1 MSHHEYFSG
10 GRLYVAAALGLAML
24 AGCSSR
30 DSELHEFLDR
40 TRKEPPSGVKPLP
53 EVPKYASFAYEAD
66 GLRSPFVPGGITA
79 GSTHRAP
86 DTSRNREFLEQFSL
100 DTLTMVG
107 TLRINGRLYGLVKTR
122 DGLVHRVVPGNHLG
136 QNDGRISDITPARI
150 SVVEVVPDG
159 LGGYMERAAA
169 LGLNE

>member
-1 MSHHEYFSG
+1 MSHLAHISRGFVG
-10 GRLYVAAALGLAML
+10 AAAALALL

-30 DSELHEFLDR
+30 DSDLQEFLER

-53 EVPKYASFAYEAD
+53 EVPEYESFAYSA
-66 GLRSPFVPGGITA
+66 GTLRSPFVPGGVTA
-79 GSTHRAP
+79 GASNRAP
-86 DTSRNREFLEQFSL
+86 DTNRNREFLEQFSL

-122 DGLVHRVVPGNHLG
+122 DGLVHRVVPGNYLG

-150 SVVEVVPDG
+150 SVIEVVPDG

>member
-1 MSHHEYFSG
+1 MSHAKYITR
-10 GRLYVAAALGLAML
+10 RLLGAATALALL
-24 AGCSSR
+24 SGCSSR
-30 DSELHEFLDR
+30 DSDLQEFLER
-40 TRKEPPSGVKPLP
+40 TRKEPPSGVNPLP
-53 EVPKYASFAYEAD
+53 EVPKYESFAYAA
-66 GLRSPFVPGGITA
+66 GTLRSPFVPGGITA
-79 GSTHRAP
+79 GTNSRAP
-86 DTSRNREFLEQFSL
+86 DTRRNREFLEQFSL
-100 DTLTMVG
+100 DTLAMVG

-150 SVVEVVPDG
+150 SVIEVVPDG